1 MTFLNWGLVQVGEKI
16 NFPLVLPTNR
26 TGDSFHLTKIPPC
39 SVSRSLAGSLVAWPF
54 CCDEHCRC
62 ASFMVPR
69 SLVQVL
75 HPPQKFEFPSFCNG
89 GSYGINRNGGEVT
102 FNDMIYLNFIKIY
115 QLVQKLVRGGNRQNG
130 DLISLAFLFKGI
142 LQRPSALHVMLD
154 SVECYRSRCWL

>member
-1 MTFLNWGLVQVGEKI
+1 MSSGKRCTCWPSHHSCPQNTCHCCSFQCTQVWTHFLVHPHNDLNWGLVHVGEKI
-16 NFPLVLPTNR
+16 NFPL
-26 TGDSFHLTKIPPC
+26 GPC
-39 SVSRSLAGSLVAWPF
+39 SVSRSLARSLVAWPF
-54 CCDEHCRC
+54 CCDEHCRS

-115 QLVQKLVRGGNRQNG
+115 QLVQKLLRGDTDRMV
-130 DLISLAFLFKGI
+130 IS
-142 LQRPSALHVMLD
+142 
-154 SVECYRSRCWL
+154 